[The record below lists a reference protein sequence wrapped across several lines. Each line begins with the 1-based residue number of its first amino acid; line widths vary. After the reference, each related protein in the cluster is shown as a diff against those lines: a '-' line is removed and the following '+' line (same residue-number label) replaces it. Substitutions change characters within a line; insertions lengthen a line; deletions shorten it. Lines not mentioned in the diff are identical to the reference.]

1 MKVVFRIIHFLILT
15 VCLVIQIAFIEN
27 LKLYHIDL
35 DLVLVALV
43 LITIYDG
50 AATGILFGFAI
61 GMALD
66 LMVGNIVGISP
77 FIFAVSAFITSRLK
91 EMGFKQ
97 KLPAYTFIIF
107 IITEINILL
116 MNMVR
121 YLFNFNIDMAG
132 MGAELLLRPIYNILL
147 MLAAYPLLRIQM
159 VKKKE
164 FGI

>member
-1 MKVVFRIIHFLILT
+1 MT
-15 VCLVIQIAFIEN
+15 CLAIQVAFIEN

-50 AATGILFGFAI
+50 AVTGILFGFAV

-66 LMVGNIVGISP
+66 LAAGNIVGISP
-77 FIFAVSAFITSRLK
+77 LIFAVSAFTASRLT
-91 EMGFKQ
+91 EIGFKQ
-97 KLPAYTFIIF
+97 KLPAYIFIIF
-107 IITEINILL
+107 IITEINVLL
-116 MNMVR
+116 ANMIR

-132 MGAELLLRPIYNILL
+132 MGSELLLRPIYNIILI
-147 MLAAYPLLRIQM
+147 LAVYPLLRIQM
-159 VKKKE
+159 VKRKE